1 MPVMDVSRKS
11 VASPVDRAFVSNT
24 LCDCLRRH
32 AEQKPNQAALYC
44 GDAVLSWRTLEETS
58 TRLARWFLDQG
69 LQPGDRVAVCSLNSI
84 ALVQVYLGLFKAG
97 LIAVT
102 VNTRLK
108 PDEVRYI
115 LSHAQP
121 RMAFCEP
128 SLAPVLEQ
136 AGADCPVFSSLPD
149 LASMT
154 TALPA
159 VGSDDLALIIYT
171 SGTTA
176 RPKGVV
182 HTAGSLF
189 HKGVKGAGIS
199 RHLGNQIRLCVLP
212 MMHVSGLWFLAMALY
227 EGSPMVLLPKFEPAA
242 ALDAIARFGCT
253 TAGGLPTMILSLV
266 EEQARAPRQVTTLR
280 SVLAGGDVVSPTL
293 QDRFLEL
300 FGTELL
306 EIYAMTEVCGMSAN
320 IPGACRPGSMGAALE
335 GVDIRVVDLDGRDVA
350 QGETGEIL
358 VRSSA
363 LCIGYWNDLQATR
376 AAMGNGWLHTGDLGA
391 RDGDGFI
398 WFRGRKKEVIIRAG
412 SNISPQ
418 EVEEALYKHPAVLEA
433 GVVGVPDPVTIE
445 RVAAF
450 IVLRDGARASAD
462 ELCAFARRHIAD
474 YKAPEDIHFLKEL
487 PKNPVGKV
495 QRRALKEMLAVNA

>member
-1 MPVMDVSRKS
+1 
-11 VASPVDRAFVSNT
+11 
-24 LCDCLRRH
+24 
-32 AEQKPNQAALYC
+32 
-44 GDAVLSWRTLEETS
+44 
-58 TRLARWFLDQG
+58 
-69 LQPGDRVAVCSLNSI
+69 
-84 ALVQVYLGLFKAG
+84 
-97 LIAVT
+97 
-102 VNTRLK
+102 
-108 PDEVRYI
+108 
-115 LSHAQP
+115 
-121 RMAFCEP
+121 
-128 SLAPVLEQ
+128 
-136 AGADCPVFSSLPD
+136 
-149 LASMT
+149 
-154 TALPA
+154 
-159 VGSDDLALIIYT
+159 
-171 SGTTA
+171 
-176 RPKGVV
+176 
-182 HTAGSLF
+182 
-189 HKGVKGAGIS
+189 
-199 RHLGNQIRLCVLP
+199 
-212 MMHVSGLWFLAMALY
+212 
-227 EGSPMVLLPKFEPAA
+227 MVLLPKFEPAA

-266 EEQARAPRQVTTLR
+266 EEQARTPRQVTTLR

-293 QDRFLEL
+293 QNRFLAL

-320 IPGACRPGSMGAALE
+320 IPGARRPGSMGVALE

-363 LCIGYWNDLQATR
+363 LCSGYWNDLQATR
-376 AAMGNGWLHTGDLGA
+376 AAMGNGWLHTGDLGS

-450 IVLRDGARASAD
+450 IVLRDGASASAD